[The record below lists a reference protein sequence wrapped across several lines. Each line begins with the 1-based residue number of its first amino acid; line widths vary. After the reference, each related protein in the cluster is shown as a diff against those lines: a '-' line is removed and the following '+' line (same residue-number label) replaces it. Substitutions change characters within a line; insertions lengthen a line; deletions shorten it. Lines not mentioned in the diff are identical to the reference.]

1 MPESVKVKDHMTMGV
16 AQVPMT
22 ATVRDAIREMVDVGV
37 HGIAVV
43 SDAGELVGVVEEED
57 LMRLILDRWGEWDEI
72 LRMSVEDVMNPEP
85 PVVEPEDP
93 LIRALEVMREHDTTR
108 AFVVGCEG
116 NPVGVI
122 SVTDVLSA
130 LTSL

>member
-1 MPESVKVKDHMTMGV
+1 MPEVRKVKDHMTMGV

-72 LRMSVEDVMNPEP
+72 LEASVEEVMNPEP

-93 LIRALEVMREHDTTR
+93 LIRALEVMREHDATR

-130 LTSL
+130 LTSP